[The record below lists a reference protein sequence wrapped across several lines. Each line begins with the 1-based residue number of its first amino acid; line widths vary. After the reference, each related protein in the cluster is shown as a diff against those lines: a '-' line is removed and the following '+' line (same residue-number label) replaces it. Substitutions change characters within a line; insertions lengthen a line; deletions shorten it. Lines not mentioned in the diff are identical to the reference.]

1 MHWNFF
7 FTLGLIP
14 FVVALQKKIVPLL
27 RFEGA
32 AFSILLC
39 YMLALHFGGLEEYI
53 LEAPRTNWFNMNRE
67 GIFSFAGY
75 YSLFLL
81 AASLGNELLSLGRD
95 SAKLQRPVLQRL
107 STYLLF
113 SAVMLSVL
121 VFGYDLQVSRRLVSL
136 YLRHLHPVLK
146 IISGKC
152 VIRPVDSL
160 CCFVPAL
167 GYHVG

>member
-14 FVVALQKKIVPLL
+14 FIVALQKKTVPVL

-32 AFSILLC
+32 AFLILLC
-39 YMLALHFGGLEEYI
+39 YTLALHFGGLEEYI
-53 LEAPRTNWFNMNRE
+53 LEAPRTNWLNMNRE

-81 AASLGNELLSLGRD
+81 AASLGNELLSSGRD
-95 SAKLQRPVLQRL
+95 SAKLEKSVLQRFGA
-107 STYLLF
+107 YLLF

-136 YLRHLHPVLK
+136 YFSHHSTLLK
-146 IISGKC
+146 
-152 VIRPVDSL
+152 
-160 CCFVPAL
+160 
-167 GYHVG
+167 